1 MDSKCHMDMVNKK
14 IISLIKISL
23 TIMKLRSL
31 FFAAICGLAV
41 STSLTSCSS
50 DDDDNSWSEGS
61 KVTMPQYRGFILN
74 EGSSKKNNASLMAF
88 DVAAD
93 TATLGQVDFFEVQ
106 NGKKVGDTGQSL
118 LAYEGN
124 LYMAVYGSSYI
135 SKMNGAGVEQKTFTC
150 DDKVG
155 QPRYMAAAGGYL
167 YVTTYGGYVAKINA
181 NTLQLEDTVRVGKA
195 PEAIVES
202 NGVLYCANG
211 SSMDGTKDH
220 RVAIINES
228 NFHQVKYVEVASNT
242 QKVVAMGD
250 YVFVQSF
257 GTDWV
262 ETPLQQYNVKTGELK
277 DLGFATHMVV
287 SNNKLYYVYSKT
299 DWSVNPRVTVNTYNC
314 YDPATGNTENIT
326 SKVTSGAAD
335 LASATIY
342 GLSVNPYDGSF
353 YVATTLYSK
362 GNGTLYHFGSDWTFK
377 SKFTTWGQ
385 NPNSVVFIK

>member
-1 MDSKCHMDMVNKK
+1 
-14 IISLIKISL
+14 
-23 TIMKLRSL
+23 MKLRSL

-41 STSLTSCSS
+41 SMTFTACG
-50 DDDDNSWSEGS
+50 DDNDSD
-61 KVTMPQYRGFILN
+61 VPPQDPSTPNDTIEAQPSQVYGGIGYILN
-74 EGSSKKNNASLMAF
+74 EGSSKQNNASLFAF
-88 DVAAD
+88 DTAD
-93 TATLGQVDFFEVQ
+93 TTTTTTTCLFEIK
-106 NGKKVGDTGQSL
+106 NGKKIGDTGQSL
-118 LAYEGN
+118 VTDGKN

-135 SKMNGAGVEQKTFTC
+135 SKMDKNGVETLTFRC
-150 DDKVG
+150 DENVG
-155 QPRYMAAAGGYL
+155 QPRYIAIAGNSL

-228 NFHQVKYVEVASNT
+228 NFHQVKYVDVASNT

-314 YDPATGNTENIT
+314 YDPATGNTEDIT

>member
-1 MDSKCHMDMVNKK
+1 
-14 IISLIKISL
+14 
-23 TIMKLRSL
+23 MKLRSL

>member
-1 MDSKCHMDMVNKK
+1 
-14 IISLIKISL
+14 
-23 TIMKLRSL
+23 MKFRSL
-31 FFAAICGLAV
+31 FFAAVCGLLV
-41 STSLTSCSS
+41 SASLTSCSS
-50 DDDDNSWSEGS
+50 DDEDNSWSEGS
-61 KVTMPQYRGFILN
+61 KVTMPHYRGFILN

-88 DVAAD
+88 DAAAD
-93 TATLGQVDFFEVQ
+93 TATLGQTDFFEVQ

-181 NTLQLEDTVRVGKA
+181 NTLTLEDTVRVGKA
-195 PEAIVES
+195 PEVIVES

-211 SSMDGTKDH
+211 SSIDGQEDH
-220 RVAIINES
+220 RLAVINEN
-228 NFHQVKYVEVASNT
+228 NFKQVKYVDVASNT

-257 GTDWV
+257 GKDFV
-262 ETPLQQYNVKTGELK
+262 DTPLQQYNVKTGELK
-277 DLGFATHMVV
+277 DLGFATHMAV
-287 SNNKLYYVYSKT
+287 SGDKLYYVYSKT
-299 DWSVNPRVTVNTYNC
+299 NWSTRVTVNTYFI
-314 YDPATGNTENIT
+314 YDPATGNTEDIT
-326 SKVTSGAAD
+326 AKVTSGAAD

-342 GLSVNPYDGSF
+342 GLIVNPYDGSF
-353 YVATTLYSK
+353 YVTTTLYSK

-385 NPNSVVFIK
+385 NPNSVVFFQ